1 MYQLISPQTIY
12 QYFGDDDKEML
23 LEMIQIILDTNLHD
37 LKSLDKAFSDEDYPV
52 IKKSCHKSK
61 PSLSYIGAIQT
72 RKLVEQIEGD
82 IPSAQNL
89 YQDLKAQIKV
99 IENELRQFLNSVE

>member
-37 LKSLDKAFSDEDYPV
+37 LKSLDKAYSDEDFPV

-61 PSLSYIGAIQT
+61 PSLSYIGAIKT
-72 RKLVEQIEGD
+72 RKLVEQIESD
-82 IPSAQNL
+82 IPASQSL
-89 YQDLKAQIKV
+89 YQDLKEQILT
-99 IENELRQFLNSVE
+99 IENERHKFLATVE

>member
-37 LKSLDKAFSDEDYPV
+37 LKSLDKAYDNEDYSL
-52 IKKSCHKSK
+52 IKKTCHKSK
-61 PSLSYIGAIQT
+61 PSLSYIGAINT
-72 RKLVEQIEGD
+72 RKVVENIEND
-82 IPSAQNL
+82 IPSSKDL
-89 YQDLKAQIKV
+89 YVELKNHILT
-99 IENELRQFLNSVE
+99 IEKELNEFLTKLD